1 MGIYM
6 ILYIVHYLLTLHL
19 LLLLPNI
26 NCKDEERNNFHDTTI
41 KVDKDKHG
49 KVENVRKFLGD
60 METKVNKLETVENV
74 YDKFDKIHKVGAKQG
89 DAKDKSK
96 QTEKTKNGQSNKSS
110 KPTTPPFDASDD
122 KALTDYINKNKS
134 KVIPEE
140 FKNDSEDSST
150 NDNVEPTTELIKKI
164 NGLVKEYEKFKP
176 KLK

>member
-1 MGIYM
+1 MGM
-6 ILYIVHYLLTLHL
+6 ILLHYLLTLHL
-19 LLLLPNI
+19 LFT

-60 METKVNKLETVENV
+60 METKVNKLQTVENV
-74 YDKFDKIHKVGAKQG
+74 YDKFDKIHKVG
-89 DAKDKSK
+89 SK
-96 QTEKTKNGQSNKSS
+96 EAGKTNKTDTKS
-110 KPTTPPFDASDD
+110 KPTTPNFDASDD
-122 KALTDYINKNKS
+122 KALTDYINKNNS